1 MLFRSNES
9 ESINWSEA
17 SVDDVVAY
25 VTRLRSQLRTAL
37 LTARSAESQNPHVQ
51 QMFLQIQ
58 RQAEET
64 GQSVEVVKR
73 GVLAELDEETNME
86 AFRAQV

>member
-1 MLFRSNES
+1 
-9 ESINWSEA
+9 
-17 SVDDVVAY
+17 
-25 VTRLRSQLRTAL
+25 
-37 LTARSAESQNPHVQ
+37 
-51 QMFLQIQ
+51 MFLQIQ

-86 AFRAQV
+86 AFRAQVSQVLDKIKAGPTSMVPEGRAADFPNLTFSEQVVGALA